1 MGGCLVK
8 VVAAEAPT
16 QARFITV
23 CTDGRRDQADCR
35 HEWQPFNTSTLRGSP
50 TTRAAVALKTFRLK
64 GFPEWMRQREK
75 CGGAEIPGTRVDEQ
89 NERQVTSR

>member
-1 MGGCLVK
+1 MSGGKC
-8 VVAAEAPT
+8 PGG
-16 QARFITV
+16 RCPGGV
-23 CTDGRRDQADCR
+23 CPVT
-35 HEWQPFNTSTLRGSP
+35 PLNTSTLRGSP
-50 TTRAAVALKTFRLK
+50 TTRAAGALKTFRLK